1 MRPGDVIYVRE
12 GGAKI
17 ILDRIEGEG
26 LQQEIYAH
34 VVDENGKV
42 YEAKLLD
49 NILSWGYWESVD

>member
-1 MRPGDVIYVRE
+1 MKSGDVIYVRK

-34 VVDENGKV
+34 VIDENGKV
-42 YEAKLLD
+42 YESKLLD
-49 NILSWGYWESVD
+49 NILSWGYWEAVD